1 MNIIKNLNVE
11 LLFNSATPLMCTYP
25 KGRKMLVCRK
35 DAAVLRYLLYNS
47 QKPRTTSTVPVSDDC
62 LRPIQPTHVV
72 EGYLNINIPSV
83 IHENTL
89 QPGDGC
95 VQRNKLNTERQ
106 ELQVLMHFWNLK
118 F

>member
-1 MNIIKNLNVE
+1 MNIIKYLNVE
-11 LLFNSATPLMCTYP
+11 LLFNSAIPLLYTYP
-25 KGRKMLVCRK
+25 KGRKMLVCWK
-35 DAAVLRYLLYNS
+35 DAAPLRYLLYNS
-47 QKPRTTSTVPVSDDC
+47 QKPRTSTVPVSDDC
-62 LRPIQPTHVV
+62 LRPMQPTHAL
-72 EGYLNINIPSV
+72 ECYLNISIQSV

-95 VQRNKLNTERQ
+95 VQRNKLNTKRQ